1 MKKAIL
7 MCTCSFSCPSM
18 KEINFTELTERIRLE
33 IPHDYMLLHPRLCEE
48 NGENLMADLLK
59 EDVVYVTVA
68 CKAEKQKKLLRDGF
82 ARANVKME
90 KSWKPVSLGLSN
102 TEKAFNETKSAIEEI
117 SNGVATITWE
127 YPEKRY
133 PGTQQSMPNCV

>member
-33 IPHDYMLLHPRLCEE
+33 LPHDYMLLHPRLCEE
-48 NGENLMADLLK
+48 NGENLMAALLK
-59 EDVVYVTVA
+59 DDVVYVTVA

-82 ARANVKME
+82 DRANVKME

-102 TEKAFNETKSAIEEI
+102 TEKAFNETKKAIEEI
-117 SNGVATITWE
+117 
-127 YPEKRY
+127 
-133 PGTQQSMPNCV
+133 PNE